1 MKTIRVGI
9 ILLVG
14 LIAFGGWMFWKLT
27 TREEPP
33 INIPPPMEP
42 AKIVAKRQMPA
53 FTLLTGE
60 DLDPRPSSPELGQ
73 AAPKVDGLTGRYL
86 LVEVKKGGEVKDEIV
101 APESATKLLSDAV
114 AVSIPTTATTFVGGQ
129 LRAGDIVDL
138 IAVRCQGSPAG
149 KKFESLLVLNIVQA
163 NKDTGLPNAINLAI
177 SSAQRDDFAS
187 AVAGGNVLVTR
198 KIALPKPTLPTAK
211 SSASH

>member
-1 MKTIRVGI
+1 MITIKAGV
-9 ILLVG
+9 LVLVF
-14 LIAFGGWMFWKLT
+14 LIAIGGWMFWKLT

-33 INIPPPMEP
+33 IEIPPLIEP
-42 AKIVAKRQMPA
+42 AKIVAKREMPA
-53 FTLLTGE
+53 FTLLTIE

-73 AAPKVDGLTGRYL
+73 PAPKVDGLIGRYL
-86 LVEVKKGGEVKDEIV
+86 LVAVKEGGEVKDEMV

-129 LRAGDIVDL
+129 LRAGDLVDV
-138 IAVRCQGSPAG
+138 IAVPSQGSPAG

-163 NKDTGLPNAINLAI
+163 NKDTGLPNAINLAV
-177 SSAQRDDFAS
+177 SSDQRDEFAS
-187 AVAGGNVLVTR
+187 AVAGGDVLVTR
-198 KIALPKPTLPTAK
+198 KIALPKPTIPTAK